1 MNAQKKEQYHH
12 IGLLLLRITIGI
24 LILFHG
30 IANLTSNYAF
40 IKQVLQGYHIPSF
53 LAYGVFVGEIIAPI
67 LIIIGYKVRG
77 SGLIIAFN
85 FLVAILLAHSS
96 DIFALNQFGGW
107 AIELQVV
114 YLFGA
119 ITLFFTGA
127 GNYALS
133 TDSKWD

>member
-1 MNAQKKEQYHH
+1 MDAQKKEQYNN
-12 IGLLLLRITIGI
+12 IGLLVLRCTIGI

-30 IANLTSNYAF
+30 IANMSSNYAF
-40 IKQVLQGYHIPSF
+40 VKGLLQGYQIPSF

-67 LIIIGYKVRG
+67 LILIGYKVRLN
-77 SGLIIAFN
+77 SLIVAFN

-107 AIELQVV
+107 AIELQAL

-127 GNYALS
+127 GNHAI
-133 TDSKWD
+133 TTNSKWD